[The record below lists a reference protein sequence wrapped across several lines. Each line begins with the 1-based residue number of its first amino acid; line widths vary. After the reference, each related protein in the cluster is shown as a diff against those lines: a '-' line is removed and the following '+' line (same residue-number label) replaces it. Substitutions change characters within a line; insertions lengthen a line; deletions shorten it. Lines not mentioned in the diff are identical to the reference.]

1 MPPRRAGGL
10 PGATLLCSQPHEEY
24 PQQSAPKTA
33 LFVYMGRLPGNK
45 TYKTDEQF
53 FVEVT
58 FSQTGNLV
66 SSHLS

>member
-1 MPPRRAGGL
+1 
-10 PGATLLCSQPHEEY
+10 
-24 PQQSAPKTA
+24 
-33 LFVYMGRLPGNK
+33 MGRLPGNK